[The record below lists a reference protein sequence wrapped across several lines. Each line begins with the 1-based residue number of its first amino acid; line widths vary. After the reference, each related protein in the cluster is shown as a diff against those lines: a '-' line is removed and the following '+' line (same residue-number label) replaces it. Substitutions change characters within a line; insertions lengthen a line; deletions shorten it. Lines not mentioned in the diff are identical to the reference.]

1 MSGETRV
8 ALAGFGAIGR
18 AVADALFDGID
29 GFRLTAVAVRDRDA
43 ARARLGTR
51 GKDVVVT
58 DIAGLEPLAD
68 LVVECAPAAVLP
80 DIAVPFLSAQKT
92 VVVLSAGAL
101 LARSDLIDLARETGG
116 RIIVPSGALLG
127 LDAVVAAAEG
137 TIHSVRMTTRKPVA
151 GLLGAPYLVENDID
165 IAAITEP
172 LKIFSGSARDAAA
185 GFPANLNVAVAVS
198 LAGIG
203 PDATQL
209 EIWADPTL
217 TRNTHTVE
225 VEADSARFSMTV
237 ENVPSENPKT
247 GRLTPLSVIALLRKM
262 HAPLRVGT

>member
-1 MSGETRV
+1 MVV
-8 ALAGFGAIGR
+8 AAREHRPQLE
-18 AVADALFDGID
+18 ALEL
-29 GFRLTAVAVRDRDA
+29 GFRPGG
-43 ARARLGTR
+43 LG
-51 GKDVVVT
+51 
-58 DIAGLEPLAD
+58 AQ
-68 LVVECAPAAVLP
+68 LVVERA
-80 DIAVPFLSAQKT
+80 
-92 VVVLSAGAL
+92 
-101 LARSDLIDLARETGG
+101 
-116 RIIVPSGALLG
+116 
-127 LDAVVAAAEG
+127 
-137 TIHSVRMTTRKPVA
+137 VA